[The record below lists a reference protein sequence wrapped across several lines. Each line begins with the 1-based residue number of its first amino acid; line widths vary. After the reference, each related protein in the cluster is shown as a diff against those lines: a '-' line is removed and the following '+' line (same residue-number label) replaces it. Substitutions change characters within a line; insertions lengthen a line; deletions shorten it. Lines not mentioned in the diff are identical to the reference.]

1 MNDRDNNIATLG
13 AVAIAMT
20 GDSDGAIAFIEHCNN
35 LSAKQKNAFP
45 IKCNLSDEE
54 LKNLGFTFE
63 DNIDKYLRSVI
74 LPENWKIERL
84 QNSASM
90 HNQLFDEEN
99 HVRAHIMMANN
110 PWDRDAYATFYS
122 RYYVSK
128 NWDNNLVSVQI
139 VDRKIGILRES
150 EKVNLDFS
158 LLESIRIEN
167 NDILS
172 KKMIEYT
179 SWLVEHFPEHENV
192 LAYWSEK

>member
-1 MNDRDNNIATLG
+1 MNDGDNNIATLG
-13 AVAIAMT
+13 AVAIAMI
-20 GDSDGAIAFIEHCNN
+20 GDSDGAIAFMEHCNN

-74 LPENWKIERL
+74 LPKNWKIERL
-84 QNSASM
+84 QNSAAM

-110 PWDRDAYATFYS
+110 PWDRDAHATFYP
-122 RYYVSK
+122 RYYISK
-128 NWDNNLVSVQI
+128 NREEALASFQI
-139 VDRKIGILRES
+139 LDRKIGILRES
-150 EKVNLDFS
+150 EKVSLDFN
-158 LLESIRIEN
+158 LPDSIQSEN
-167 NDILS
+167 NNLLLQ
-172 KKMIEYT
+172 KRKEYE
-179 SWLVEHFPEHENV
+179 SWLATNFPEYENV